1 MPGCLHLKYTCIY
14 SAKCFVLP
22 LVIRNTST
30 ERGLLR
36 KMGALTKVHYFAQFI
51 SICSICLLCHL
62 IVYLVKH
69 YGESSSG
76 RAGKSSKPAS
86 EPSFSDAGDTKRYIY
101 TNVYI
106 YTQNA
111 QIYIYK
117 YIYTNILHKYIYIIS
132 LKKPNPPQLVPNLC
146 SYLTPDFT
154 KSELSQKKVI

>member
-69 YGESSSG
+69 YRESSSG

-106 YTQNA
+106 Y
-111 QIYIYK
+111 IHKMHK
-117 YIYTNILHKYIYIIS
+117 YTYTNIYIQIYYTNIYI
-132 LKKPNPPQLVPNLC
+132 
-146 SYLTPDFT
+146 
-154 KSELSQKKVI
+154 